1 MSAPIRQ
8 RNNSHYNLRPQY
20 PRTIQSQNQTTSTFH
35 SSSSVSSI
43 SSIASTSS
51 QSSTLPSHQG
61 SPDFSTSTWSSAPLP
76 SPSQSPLQP
85 QSQYF
90 DAYMQQQ
97 QQQRQQQQPQQT
109 QQDEAYMRQRQQSFD
124 FQAQRG
130 MQTNQPTTAPF
141 LQDFSLL
148 AEAAK
153 RAQMACLMRDIDDME
168 L

>member
-20 PRTIQSQNQTTSTFH
+20 PRTMQSPDQTTSTFH

-43 SSIASTSS
+43 SSIASNSS

-61 SPDFSTSTWSSAPLP
+61 SPDFSTATWSSAPLP

-90 DAYMQQQ
+90 DAYMQS
-97 QQQRQQQQPQQT
+97 QQRQQQPP

-130 MQTNQPTTAPF
+130 MQGGQPNTAPF